1 MNVNDAQSSGLRIV
15 LCTLNSKFSH
25 TSLSLRL
32 LRESCRPVI
41 AEDDELIL
49 AEYTINDQPHQLLQ
63 RLYELKGDIYAF
75 SCYIWNSRLIRQL
88 IQELSCLRPETIL
101 IMGGPEAAWQQTD
114 LMEELPGVDF
124 ILAGEG
130 ELNLPPLLSGLSAG
144 CAREEFCSEISAI
157 TWRDIDGKI
166 RNNPAV
172 DLDMEA
178 SWPFAYANDE
188 LSQLNDRILYYESSR
203 GCPFGC
209 TYCMSSRDRRIR
221 YRDLQTV
228 YSELEKFMTADVKLV
243 KFVDR
248 TFNCDPVRAI
258 KIWQFLINRSGEN
271 GCRTRFHF
279 EIAADLLDDKAIDL
293 LKTAPEGLF
302 QFEIGVQTCSQ
313 EVLRQ
318 INRACDLDKLL
329 LRCRQLRRSGLIHQH
344 LDLIAGLPG
353 DDLEQM
359 SASFNQVISLDP
371 HMLQLGFLK
380 VLPGSIISDQAQER
394 GMLWRSSPPY
404 EILRSDGMSFDDLLL
419 LKRIENQLDRY
430 YNNESFTLTI
440 SYLLLMADS
449 AFSLFLALAKV
460 NKLQGWEEIAPGR
473 HDIWEL
479 PLKLL
484 VSDEADNCF
493 LNNKPD
499 PGLVRDCLIIDYIS
513 SGQKDQPFWQHA
525 LELSPLDLDRNA
537 AISIRER
544 NRQEYPGLRRIRVE
558 HFLGDP
564 IGLMRLRKIIRKHGS
579 HLLVDRLDRTNSL
592 YGLDET
598 SEIIGDQSVFASD
611 ILKSMRNPDKME
623 TQGWYAVF
631 DMSTPL
637 PKLVWQIN
645 RNADILTEAIIR
657 EN

>member
-101 IMGGPEAAWQQTD
+101 IMGGPEAAWQQAE
-114 LMEELPGVDF
+114 LMNELSGVDF

-130 ELNLPPLLSGLSAG
+130 ELNLPPLLAGLSAG
-144 CAREEFCSEISAI
+144 CDREELCSRISGIA
-157 TWRDIDGKI
+157 WRDTDGKI
-166 RNNPAV
+166 RIDPAV
-172 DLDMEA
+172 DLDMDA
-178 SWPFAYANDE
+178 SWPFAYTEDE
-188 LSQLNDRILYYESSR
+188 LRQLSDRILYYESSR

-209 TYCMSSRDRRIR
+209 TYCMSSRDRRVR
-221 YRDLQTV
+221 NRDITKV
-228 YSELEKFMTADVKLV
+228 FTELNQFMAADVKLV

-248 TFNCDPVRAI
+248 TFNCDSDRAFE
-258 KIWQFLINRSGEN
+258 IWQYLIKCCGEN

-318 INRACDLDKLL
+318 INRACDLDKLF
-329 LRCRQLRRSGLIHQH
+329 LRCRQLREKGLIHQH

-359 SASFNQVISLDP
+359 SASFDQVISLDP

-440 SYLLLMADS
+440 SYLLMMADS
-449 AFSLFLALAKV
+449 AFSLFAAFAEVYCQL
-460 NKLQGWEEIAPGR
+460 GWEEKAPGR
-473 HDIWEL
+473 NDVWEL

-484 VSDEADNCF
+484 ESKAAENCF
-493 LNNKPD
+493 SINKPD
-499 PGLVRDCLIIDYIS
+499 HDLLRDCLIIDYVS
-513 SGQKDQPFWQHA
+513 SGQKDQPVWQRA
-525 LELSPLDLDRNA
+525 FELSRSEEDLM
-537 AISIRER
+537 ITSKIRER
-544 NRQEYPGLRRIRVE
+544 NRQEYPKMRRIRVE
-558 HFLGDP
+558 RFSGNP
-564 IGLMRLRKIIRKHGS
+564 SSMIGLRELIRKHGLRYVIDS
-579 HLLVDRLDRTNSL
+579 LNEEVDINSEKEKAIDDVVRLLLNDDHRD
-592 YGLDET
+592 YH
-598 SEIIGDQSVFASD
+598 
-611 ILKSMRNPDKME
+611 
-623 TQGWYAVF
+623 GWYSVI
-631 DMSTPL
+631 DMSSPMPEL
-637 PKLVWQIN
+637 IWQIDCED
-645 RNADILTEAIIR
+645 DIQTGRIIR
-657 EN
+657 RCISYNSNDE